1 MAAIEIGAFEFS
13 LADDGL
19 VDRLFASQATAEK
32 DGDNLR
38 DEAIEELKL
47 ALEQAEEPRQMI
59 LEGMLALLE
68 GEEVTLYRDSDEPFS
83 VVPMMMMSDP
93 NGAFATFMRDGK
105 FKINTK

>member
-1 MAAIEIGAFEFS
+1 
-13 LADDGL
+13 
-19 VDRLFASQATAEK
+19 
-32 DGDNLR
+32 
-38 DEAIEELKL
+38 
-47 ALEQAEEPRQMI
+47 MI

-93 NGAFATFMRDGK
+93 NGAFATFMRDGT